1 MGVED
6 VIHFISEGV
15 REKVKEAKAEQKKE
29 TTEETAGTSTPS
41 RVVWMDDGRLDG
53 INTPHGKGE

>member
-29 TTEETAGTSTPS
+29 TT
-41 RVVWMDDGRLDG
+41 
-53 INTPHGKGE
+53 GELIISPILVFSQKVLNGSL